1 MRKVITAL
9 CVLASVELTSDAV
22 AQQWSE
28 YRPADARFRV
38 EMPGTPEEICSDTI
52 PELGSLKL
60 TQAVVEF
67 ADGWFA
73 ASYVDL
79 PPDQI
84 KNASANNILDTAR
97 DTTIKWLVSRN
108 NKSQLRS
115 ERRLITNGHTAR
127 HVVAEVP
134 IFESVFVL
142 AARFVFNGRQVI
154 VITFTGPSEA
164 ETGADVSRFFN
175 SLRFQW

>member
-38 EMPGTPEEICSDTI
+38 EMPGTPEIRSDTI

-60 TQAVVEF
+60 TQAVVES

-115 ERRLITNGHTAR
+115 ERRLITNGYPAR

-134 IFESVFVL
+134 IFESVFSNPL
-142 AARFVFNGRQVI
+142 PIPFTARNWASSTVI
-154 VITFTGPSEA
+154 PSGSEPSS
-164 ETGADVSRFFN
+164 TSSPTVSSIR
-175 SLRFQW
+175 

>member
-38 EMPGTPEEICSDTI
+38 EMPRNSAIRPI
-52 PELGSLKL
+52 PFRSSVAEANAGGRGI
-60 TQAVVEF
+60 

-73 ASYVDL
+73 ASHVTL

-97 DTTIKWLVSRN
+97 DTTI
-108 NKSQLRS
+108 
-115 ERRLITNGHTAR
+115 
-127 HVVAEVP
+127 
-134 IFESVFVL
+134 
-142 AARFVFNGRQVI
+142 
-154 VITFTGPSEA
+154 
-164 ETGADVSRFFN
+164 
-175 SLRFQW
+175 